1 MPGPL
6 TCFCM
11 RDGQTIHGR
20 PQEGSPHAFLRKDG
34 RSARSRPCRLFLFV
48 SQIRNEGRILSGQ
61 TSGVSGCFCPVLN
74 NVVYLSYPLA
84 KFLFR
89 CYDFIKYFLWGALF
103 QERFTEKTCRSSQP
117 SGKHSLRHVPCFI
130 LTQERKPMSYTRRGF
145 LKLAGVSLA
154 QPVRFQPRRG
164 PGLCRESQDRR
175 REGSH
180 HDLSVL
186 RCLLSGHRLRA
197 RRQAR
202 QYGRRP

>member
-1 MPGPL
+1 MPG
-6 TCFCM
+6 
-11 RDGQTIHGR
+11 
-20 PQEGSPHAFLRKDG
+20 
-34 RSARSRPCRLFLFV
+34 SARSRPCRLFLFV
-48 SQIRNEGRILSGQ
+48 SQIRNEGRMLSGQ
-61 TSGVSGCFCPVLN
+61 TSGVGGCFCPVLN

-117 SGKHSLRHVPCFI
+117 SGRHSPGMFPVSI
-130 LTQERKPMSYTRRGF
+130 LTQERKPMSYTRRGIPETGRRECT
-145 LKLAGVSLA
+145 LSLT